1 MGGNTSTW
9 NNRAVVRLYLQLAE
23 GQLAE
28 GQLTQRL
35 FAQIIWRV
43 ERLSWHPA

>member
-1 MGGNTSTW
+1 VGGNTSTW
-9 NNRAVVRLYLQLAE
+9 NNRAVVRLYL
-23 GQLAE
+23 QLAE